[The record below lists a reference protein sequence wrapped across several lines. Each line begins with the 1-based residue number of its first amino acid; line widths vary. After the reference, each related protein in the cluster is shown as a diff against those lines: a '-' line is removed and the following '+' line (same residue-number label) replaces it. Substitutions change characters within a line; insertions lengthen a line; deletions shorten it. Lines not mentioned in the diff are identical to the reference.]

1 MKLAEALQLRADLQK
16 RISQLDSRLYS
27 NARVQEGEQPAE
39 DPKQLLAEQEACY
52 DELETLVRR
61 INRTNSET
69 LLPEGSLTALL
80 AKRDRLTRQLQGLR
94 NFLDAASDIAAR
106 ATRSEIKIKSAVDVR
121 ALQKDVDRRSAELRS
136 LDGTIQAANWT
147 TELTED

>member
-16 RISQLDSRLYS
+16 RVSQLDSRLFS

-39 DPKQLLAEQEACY
+39 DPMQLLTEQEACY
-52 DELETLVRR
+52 DELEALVRR

-69 LLPEGSLTALL
+69 VLPEGSLTALL

-94 NFLDAASDIAAR
+94 NFLDAASDIAGR
-106 ATRSEIKIKSAVDVR
+106 ASRSEIKIKSTVDVR
-121 ALQKDVDRRSAELRS
+121 ALQKDVDRRSGELRT
-136 LDGTIQAANWT
+136 LEGTIQAANWT
-147 TELTED
+147 TELKED